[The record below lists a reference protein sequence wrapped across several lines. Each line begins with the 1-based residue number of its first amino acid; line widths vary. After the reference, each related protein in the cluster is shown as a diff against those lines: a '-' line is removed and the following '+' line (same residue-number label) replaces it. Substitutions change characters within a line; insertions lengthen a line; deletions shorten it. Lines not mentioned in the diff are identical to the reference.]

1 MESAN
6 QEIPDSRFLLFFERP
21 DSGEVSILVHL
32 TIDSESE
39 RDDPSEFEELALSA
53 GAMPVDFITGSRRQ
67 PSPNHFVGSGKLE
80 EIAEAVRAHKAELVL
95 FNHALSPSQERNL
108 EKYLHCRVLDR
119 TGLILDIF
127 AQRARSHEG
136 KLQVELAQ
144 LQHLSTRLK
153 RGWTHLDRQKGGIGL
168 RGAGETQLELDQRMI
183 RQRIK
188 SINKSLD
195 KVRGQREQGR
205 RARKRAE
212 IPTVSLV
219 GYTNAGKSTL
229 FNTLTR
235 SETYAADQL
244 FATLDSTLRRLS
256 LPGFGNAIFA
266 DTVGF
271 ISHLPH
277 QLVEAFR
284 ATLEETAS
292 ANLLLHV
299 VDAANEEHDHLMAE
313 VQHVLTEIGADSVH
327 QLQVFNKIDLL
338 ADAKPGI
345 QRDEKGVPVRV
356 WLSAKTGAGLD
367 LLQTAIAEILAGS
380 QITRTLIL
388 NPEQARLRSQLY
400 EKDFVESESVD
411 ESGNFHLN
419 LRLPHNGFDRLLA
432 ADPAL
437 GGLVRDDSET
447 SENQDQMKS
456 DQLPAEDQ
464 PGITETAKYCVNQ

>member
-1 MESAN
+1 M
-6 QEIPDSRFLLFFERP
+6 FFERP
-21 DSGEVSILVHL
+21 DSGEVSVLVHIA
-32 TIDSESE
+32 IDSESE
-39 RDDPSEFEELALSA
+39 PDDPSEFEELALSA
-53 GAMPVDFITGSRRQ
+53 GAMPVDYITGSRRQ
-67 PSPNHFVGSGKLE
+67 PSPSYFVGTGKLE

-108 EKYLHCRVLDR
+108 EKHLKCHVLDR

-168 RGAGETQLELDQRMI
+168 KGAGETQLELDQRMI

-229 FNTLTR
+229 FNAIT
-235 SETYAADQL
+235 EAQTYAADQL
-244 FATLDSTLRRLS
+244 FATLDSTLRRVG
-256 LPGFGNAIFA
+256 LPNFGAAIMA

-284 ATLEETAS
+284 ATLEETAT

-299 VDAANEEHDHLMAE
+299 VDAANEEHTQLMEE
-313 VQHVLTEIGADSVH
+313 VNSVLQEIDADSVM
-327 QLQVFNKIDLL
+327 QLQIFNKIDLL
-338 ADAKPGI
+338 ADSRPHI
-345 QRDEKGVPVRV
+345 QRDDEGKPFRV
-356 WLSAKTGAGLD
+356 WLSAKTGAGLE
-367 LLQTAIAEILAGS
+367 LVQQAMTELLAGT
-380 QITRTLIL
+380 QVNKTIL
-388 NPEQARLRSQLY
+388 LRPDQARLRSQLY
-400 EKDFVESESVD
+400 GKGFVEDEHVD
-411 ESGNFHLN
+411 ESGNYHLQ
-419 LRLPHNGFDRLLA
+419 LRLPKSEFDRLKAQERFAVDNEDEVTEKQETWAEADVNNTTESTELA
-432 ADPAL
+432 K
-437 GGLVRDDSET
+437 VS
-447 SENQDQMKS
+447 
-456 DQLPAEDQ
+456 
-464 PGITETAKYCVNQ
+464 TAKYCVN